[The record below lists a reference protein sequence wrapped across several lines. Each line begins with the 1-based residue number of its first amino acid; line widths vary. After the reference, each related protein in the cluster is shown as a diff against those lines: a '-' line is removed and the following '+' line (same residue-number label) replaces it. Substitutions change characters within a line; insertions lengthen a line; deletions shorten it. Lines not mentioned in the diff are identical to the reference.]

1 MGIHTSHQ
9 NDNRWTPMP
18 PTNNDEYS
26 HVPSNT
32 LVKKHG
38 YYSSYKPVKEIENT
52 DTLQALEDILNQ
64 TNSGPVEDLLDI
76 EVSEILESEL
86 NTTSSD
92 DDITSILAEVLI
104 PSRVNLTNEETQVI
118 QNEEDETEELAVD
131 FLNEILLTA
140 INKRRR
146 KTRV

>member
-1 MGIHTSHQ
+1 MGNIGEGLLWLNLFLGNKMNHENVTDQ
-9 NDNRWTPMP
+9 IDALAEDLQVTK
-18 PTNNDEYS
+18 D
-26 HVPSNT
+26 T
-32 LVKKHG
+32 LLQKLK
-38 YYSSYKPVKEIENT
+38 ENT